1 MARGRILEEGP
12 MQELV
17 PEGRT
22 LEEVFMALLDA
33 TARSREAG
41 LPAFIAENQTSR
53 GET

>member
-33 TARSREAG
+33 TAQSREAG
-41 LPAFIAENQTSR
+41 LPAFMAEIQTHRPQS
-53 GET
+53 